1 MRPALLHLFVSPAA
15 LLLSAWAAQADCLS
29 IQDNDTRH
37 ECSAREQRD
46 PTICNSIADFNRR
59 QACVAE
65 QRRDPDACTLVRDA
79 DARELCR
86 QRARQQQ

>member
-29 IQDNDTRH
+29 IQDNDTPTNALRAS
-37 ECSAREQRD
+37 SAIPRSATAS
-46 PTICNSIADFNRR
+46 PSNRR

>member
-1 MRPALLHLFVSPAA
+1 MRPALLLFVSPAA

-29 IQDNDTRH
+29 IHDNDTRH

-59 QACVAE
+59 QICFAE
-65 QRRDPDACTLVRDA
+65 QRRDPDACTSVLDA
-79 DARELCR
+79 NARELCR
-86 QRARQQQ
+86 QRAGQRQ